1 MGTVVES
8 WAVHFHRSVNL
19 GHSWKFECFAYHD
32 KITDPPYPGHSVL
45 KAWLDAN
52 CTSARYE
59 VKFYPPPQSFGSYLE
74 VVFDDPEEAMMF
86 RIKFS

>member
-1 MGTVVES
+1 
-8 WAVHFHRSVNL
+8 
-19 GHSWKFECFAYHD
+19 
-32 KITDPPYPGHSVL
+32 VL
-45 KAWLDAN
+45 KDWLDAN

-59 VKFYPPPQSFGSYLE
+59 VKFYPPPHSFGSYLE